1 MGAVDTMVK
10 SCLGERLKRSIL
22 VHILLNKDL
31 ILEVGPGKKIW
42 DGSGTDPGRI
52 QDRSRTDPGRI
63 RDG

>member
-1 MGAVDTMVK
+1 MGAAEAMVK
-10 SCLGERLKRSIL
+10 YRSGERLKRSIL

-52 QDRSRTDPGRI
+52 QDRSRMDPGRI